1 MTMYQANES
10 RYDTMKYPRC
20 GNSGLLLPEVSLG
33 FWHNFGD
40 TNTLE
45 HMEAICKAAFD
56 GGIIMVS
63 HILIW
68 QIIMDRHTG
77 AQKQI
82 WVNY

>member
-40 TNTLE
+40 TGVYDNMRQMVFT
-45 HMEAICKAAFD
+45 AFD
-56 GGIIMVS
+56 HGITL
-63 HILIW
+63 LIW
-68 QIIMDRHTG
+68 QIIMDRHMG

-82 WVNY
+82 LVNY